1 MPADPDQV
9 IANLRELAA
18 LTSDGNGAQRIA
30 FAPTWQKARDWLAAK
45 LTGLPV
51 ERHLDAAGNSWV
63 TLPGASPKSLVLGS
77 HLDSVPNGGWLDG
90 ALGVVTALEV
100 LTAIARDS
108 NGQPPFTIRL
118 VDWADEEGARFGR
131 SLFGSSAFAGTHSIA
146 ADRVR
151 ADRDGVTLEAA
162 LAACDIDIE
171 RIGEACA
178 ERKDIAAYLELH
190 IEQGPVLERLGLP
203 LAAVL
208 GTKGV
213 ERHAI
218 IFHGQEAHSGSTPM
232 ADRRDAL
239 AAAARLALEIRTIA
253 SRHTD
258 AVCTMGSVKTFPGI
272 VTAVVGRCE
281 CTLDQRDLSPDILA
295 TMYREAQ
302 EASHRFAE
310 QERCTVEWSRI
321 WNIEPIPFHHD
332 LIRLCR
338 ESIAET
344 VPVGTEVPSL
354 PSGPLHDAAEVA
366 RLGIPTV
373 MMFVQSLRGIS
384 HNKIED
390 TTEDHLRLA
399 VAAFDR
405 LAAKTIHWMRSQSQ
419 SQ

>member
-1 MPADPDQV
+1 MPADPNQV
-9 IANLRELAA
+9 ITHLRELAA
-18 LTSDGNGAQRIA
+18 LTSDTSGAQRIA
-30 FAPTWQKARDWLAAK
+30 FTPTWQKARDWFATK
-45 LTGLPV
+45 LRGLPP
-51 ERHLDAAGNSWV
+51 EWKITRHIDAAGNVWV
-63 TLPGASPKSLVLGS
+63 TLPGASPKSIVLGS

-100 LTAIARDS
+100 LTAIARDH
-108 NGQPPFTIRL
+108 NGRPPFTVRL

-151 ADRDGVTLEAA
+151 TDRDGVTLEAA
-162 LAACDIDIE
+162 LTECNIDIDTIADAARE
-171 RIGEACA
+171 RGN
-178 ERKDIAAYLELH
+178 IAAYLELH
-190 IEQGPVLERLGLP
+190 IEQGPILERLGLP

-218 IFHGQEAHSGSTPM
+218 TFLGQEAHSGSTPM

-239 AAAARLALEIRTIA
+239 AAAAKLALEIRAIA
-253 SRHTD
+253 TKHTD

-281 CTLDQRDLSPDILA
+281 CTLDQRDLSADVLA

-302 EASHRFAE
+302 EASRRFASE
-310 QERCTVEWSRI
+310 ERCTVEWSRI
-321 WNIEPIPFHHD
+321 WNIEPIPFHPE
-332 LIRLCR
+332 LIQLCQQAIFD
-338 ESIAET
+338 IA
-344 VPVGTEVPSL
+344 GEVVSL

-366 RLGIPTV
+366 RAGIPTV

-390 TTEDHLRLA
+390 TAEDHLRLA

-405 LAAKTIHWMRSQSQ
+405 LAAKTLQWMEAP
-419 SQ
+419 

>member
-1 MPADPDQV
+1 MPADPNRV
-9 IANLRELAA
+9 LANLRELAA
-18 LTSDGNGAQRIA
+18 LTSDANGAQRLA
-30 FAPTWQKARDWLAAK
+30 FTPTWQRARDWFAGK
-45 LTGLPV
+45 LSGLPGGSSIT
-51 ERHLDAAGNSWV
+51 RHLDAAGNAWV

-100 LTAIARDS
+100 LTAAAEDH
-108 NGQPPFTIRL
+108 NGRPPFTLRL

-146 ADRVR
+146 ADRAR
-151 ADRDGVTLEAA
+151 TDRDGITLEAA
-162 LAACDIDIE
+162 LRACDIDID
-171 RIGEACA
+171 RIGDAAA
-178 ERKDIAAYLELH
+178 EREHIAAYLELH
-190 IEQGPVLERLGLP
+190 IEQGPILERLGLP

-213 ERHAI
+213 ERHTI
-218 IFHGQEAHSGSTPM
+218 TFHGQEAHSGSTPM

-253 SRHTD
+253 GRHSD
-258 AVCTMGSVKTFPGI
+258 SVCTMGSLKTFPGI

-281 CTLDQRDLSPDILA
+281 CTLDQRDLDADVLA
-295 TMYREAQ
+295 AMYQEAQ
-302 EASHRFAE
+302 AASQRFADE
-310 QERCTVEWSRI
+310 ERCTVEWARI
-321 WNIEPIPFHHD
+321 WSIEPIPFHPD
-332 LIRLCR
+332 LIRLCQ
-338 ESIAET
+338 ECILDVA
-344 VPVGTEVPSL
+344 GEVVSL

-366 RLGIPTV
+366 RAGIPTV

-390 TTEDHLRLA
+390 TAEDHLRLA

-405 LAAKTIHWMRSQSQ
+405 LAAKTLAWLATQ
-419 SQ
+419 

>member
-1 MPADPDQV
+1 MAADSTFL

-18 LTSDGNGAQRIA
+18 LTSDANGAQRLA
-30 FAPTWQKARDWLAAK
+30 FTPTWQGARDWFMGKLAQ
-45 LTGLPV
+45 LPP
-51 ERHLDAAGNSWV
+51 EWRIEHHLDAAGNSWT
-63 TLPGASPKSLVLGS
+63 TLLGASPKSLVLGS

-100 LTAIARDS
+100 FTALASGYGGR
-108 NGQPPFTIRL
+108 PPFTLRI

-131 SLFGSSAFAGTHSIA
+131 SLFGSSAFAGTHTIA

-151 ADRDGVTLEAA
+151 TDHDGVTLEAA
-162 LAACDIDIE
+162 LAACNIDIA
-171 RIGEACA
+171 RIGEAAA
-178 ERKDIAAYLELH
+178 ERADIAAYLELH

-213 ERHAI
+213 ERHAVT
-218 IFHGQEAHSGSTPM
+218 FHGQEAHSGSTPM

-239 AAAARLALEIRTIA
+239 AAAAKLALEIRTIA
-253 SRHTD
+253 QRHPD

-281 CTLDQRDLSPDILA
+281 CTLDQRDLDPVVLA
-295 TMYREAQ
+295 SMYAEAQ
-302 EASHRFAE
+302 AASQRFAAE
-310 QERCTVEWSRI
+310 ERCSVAWSKI
-321 WNIEPIPFHHD
+321 WSIEPIPFHPE
-332 LIRLCR
+332 LIRICQ
-338 ESIAET
+338 ESVEEIS
-344 VPVGTEVPSL
+344 GTLVSL

-366 RLGIPTV
+366 RTGIPTV

-390 TTEDHLRLA
+390 SSEAHLALA
-399 VAAFDR
+399 VNAFDR
-405 LAAKTIHWMRSQSQ
+405 LARKTLHWMHSR
-419 SQ
+419 

>member
-1 MPADPDQV
+1 MPANPNQV

-18 LTSDGNGAQRIA
+18 LTSDANGAQRIA
-30 FAPTWQKARDWLAAK
+30 FTPTWQQARDWYAAK
-45 LTGLPV
+45 LRGLPV
-51 ERHLDAAGNSWV
+51 TRHLDAAGNVWV

-100 LTAIARDS
+100 LSAIARDT
-108 NGQPPFTIRL
+108 NGRPPFTVRL

-131 SLFGSSAFAGTHSIA
+131 SLFGSSAFAGTHSIE
-146 ADRVR
+146 ADRAR
-151 ADRDGVTLEAA
+151 TDRDGITLEAA
-162 LAACDIDIE
+162 LAACNIDIDK
-171 RIGEACA
+171 IGDAAA
-178 ERKDIAAYLELH
+178 ERENIAAYLELH

-218 IFHGQEAHSGSTPM
+218 TFHGQEAHSGSTPM

-253 SRHTD
+253 GRHSD
-258 AVCTMGSVKTFPGI
+258 SVCTMGSVKTFPGI

-281 CTLDQRDLSPDILA
+281 CTLDQRDLDPTILA

-302 EASHRFAE
+302 EASRRFAE
-310 QERCTVEWSRI
+310 QERCTVDWSRI
-321 WNIEPIPFHHD
+321 WSIEPIPFPPD
-332 LIRLCR
+332 LIRLCQQ
-338 ESIAET
+338 SIEEIA
-344 VPVGTEVPSL
+344 GTLVSL
-354 PSGPLHDAAEVA
+354 PSGSLHDAAEVA
-366 RLGIPTV
+366 RAGIPTV

-390 TTEDHLRLA
+390 TSEDHLRLA
-399 VAAFDR
+399 VTAFHR
-405 LAAKTIHWMRSQSQ
+405 LATKTLDWLGAE
-419 SQ
+419 